1 MFTLLGTLFVWSTI
15 VVHTFWDIWTLRN
28 AQQAH
33 FLQNQRAK
41 SNFNPCLVV
50 ATTSKIYN
58 NRKETFKT
66 PSFFVLL
73 YLSHALFYRSI
84 TDIVSTHTSTVTK
97 I

>member
-1 MFTLLGTLFVWSTI
+1 MLGKLFVWSTI

-50 ATTSKIYN
+50 ATTSKIN
-58 NRKETFKT
+58 SNRKETRQYPEFLC
-66 PSFFVLL
+66 PPLSISCSLL
-73 YLSHALFYRSI
+73 PLYDRYRHYTRVCSNENLN
-84 TDIVSTHTSTVTK
+84 S
-97 I
+97 